1 MMRHVPKG
9 TIKNFILLWISTL
22 LFCFFVLAVSLIWS
36 TSRLESM
43 SERIFMDSKALELSR
58 KLETAVLGERREEL
72 LWKATRDRK
81 HLEQRDAELYQ
92 SEKIV
97 KELNSYTTSPE
108 ETLLLAEIRKRL
120 EDIKIVTQE
129 DASIPI
135 ERIRV
140 RADSLLSAIDD
151 YSGVNHKQIEET
163 MKASKGLNDSIDI
176 VTLILI
182 IFVALAG
189 IAGSLVLV
197 NKIVKPIVA
206 LKNTAERFGSGDL
219 SVRIPVGADDE
230 LGMLCNTFNDM
241 AGNISSLEKDRLNFF
256 ASIAHDLKNPL
267 IVIGG
272 AARRVQKN
280 KADST
285 ERSRWVHC
293 IIEQITNLENVIND
307 LMDSIQV
314 ETGKLKLNTRNVELS
329 SLLHSVQQIY
339 NETVETH
346 RIVLEQ
352 EEECRI
358 NGDVKRLERVFS
370 NLISNALKY
379 SPRGSTIALKVKA
392 SDNNAVITISD
403 EGSGISLRDTTKLFQ
418 PFERLDQASGMVMGS
433 GLGLFSAKMIIELHG
448 GTINLYSKV
457 EKGTTVE
464 ISLPIIT
471 HKEQEEL

>member
-1 MMRHVPKG
+1 MK
-9 TIKNFILLWISTL
+9 
-22 LFCFFVLAVSLIWS
+22 
-36 TSRLESM
+36 
-43 SERIFMDSKALELSR
+43 D
-58 KLETAVLGERREEL
+58 
-72 LWKATRDRK
+72 
-81 HLEQRDAELYQ
+81 
-92 SEKIV
+92 V
-97 KELNSYTTSPE
+97 KM
-108 ETLLLAEIRKRL
+108 
-120 EDIKIVTQE
+120 VTQE
-129 DASIPI
+129 DAAIPI
-135 ERIRV
+135 ERIKV

-163 MKASKGLNDSIDI
+163 MKASKSLNDSIDK

-182 IFVALAG
+182 LFVALAG
-189 IAGSLVLV
+189 VAGSLVLV
-197 NKIVKPIVA
+197 SKIVKPIIA
-206 LKNTAERFGSGDL
+206 LKNTAERFGRGDL

-230 LGMLCNTFNDM
+230 LGMLCSTFNDM

-256 ASIAHDLKNPL
+256 ASIVHDLKNPL

-272 AARRVQKN
+272 AARRIEKN

-285 ERSRWVHC
+285 EGSRWVHC

-471 HKEQEEL
+471 HGEGEDFRIVYGKLTGRC